1 MYIKESCVT
10 DVLLPVDDLDIPES
24 LTHRLAEEKRIEAA
38 KRKERSEAHL
48 FMDVR
53 AVTEDHFCGHQA
65 SS

>member
-1 MYIKESCVT
+1 MA

-24 LTHRLAEEKRIEAA
+24 LTFRLADEKRVEAA

-53 AVTEDHFCGHQA
+53 AVTEDHFCGHQVRFNLA
-65 SS
+65 F